1 MTMPSSPPS
10 VQSVEVLQPLAVAPF
25 SQLSFASEAAAVMS
39 HLTVVRSR
47 WAPSTQPSPWKTIV
61 SHRHRSLLRPQQQR
75 GILQQL
81 PLAAAAITLSVARR
95 RGASRAAPT
104 VWDPGRPCAL
114 EKRAQPLQRSVS
126 NTRVNLLGRRRLHE
140 QQVCH
145 ESRHIRQL
153 IPQDPTAST
162 LLTRGWCA

>member
-104 VWDPGRPCAL
+104 VWDRASHAL
-114 EKRAQPLQRSVS
+114 EKRRTHASGVKQQRQSRAPP
-126 NTRVNLLGRRRLHE
+126 TR
-140 QQVCH
+140 QAVCH